1 MQNSPKRPNK
11 KADDVH
17 GDFNYL
23 HFDNEE
29 FNDCRTIPVRYFFH
43 KNINKTIYEDLQSSN
58 RWQRACCHRHVIELP
73 PARSAAF

>member
-1 MQNSPKRPNK
+1 MAKEKFLYLFMQIKISQQEMQNSPKRPNK

-29 FNDCRTIPVRYFFH
+29 FNYCRTIPARYFFH
-43 KNINKTIYEDLQSSN
+43 KNIK
-58 RWQRACCHRHVIELP
+58 
-73 PARSAAF
+73 F